1 MFMRSERLFLRPG
14 WPEDWEEV
22 LARISD
28 GSVARNLTRTPWP
41 YAPDD
46 ARAFAAKPQDKRL
59 PHFLITLPTLA
70 EPARVIGCIALGQ
83 HENDVVLGYW
93 IAREHWGQGYA
104 SEAGRAILQL
114 AKVLGHRRIVANHF
128 ADNPASGQVL
138 RKLGFC
144 PTGRIAPR
152 YSMARGELAQAI
164 EYTAML
170 GEPCDCDDD
179 PPMKRAA

>member
-22 LARISD
+22 LARIAD
-28 GSVARNLTRTPWP
+28 ERVVRNLTQAPWP

-46 ARAFAAKPQDKRL
+46 ARAFAAKPQDQRL
-59 PHFLITLPTLA
+59 PHFLITVPTLA
-70 EPARVIGCIALGQ
+70 EPARIVGCVALGR
-83 HENDVVLGYW
+83 HEDDVVLGYW

-104 SEAGRAILQL
+104 TEAARAVLQL
-114 AKVLGHRRIVANHF
+114 AKVLGHQRIVANHF
-128 ADNPASGQVL
+128 VDNPASGRVL

-144 PTGRIAPR
+144 PTGRVEQRLSA
-152 YSMARGELAQAI
+152 ARGEPVQAL
-164 EYTAML
+164 EYVRIL

-179 PPMKRAA
+179 PSMRRAA

>member
-22 LARISD
+22 LARIAD
-28 GSVARNLTRTPWP
+28 ETALRAVPEA
-41 YAPDD
+41 AAD
-46 ARAFAAKPQDKRL
+46 ARLPQ
-59 PHFLITLPTLA
+59 FLITLPTLV
-70 EPARVIGCIALGQ
+70 EPARIIGCIALTRQ
-83 HENDVVLGYW
+83 DDDVVLNYW

-114 AKVLGHRRIVANHF
+114 ARVLGHRRIIAHPL
-128 ADNPASGQVL
+128 ADNPAAARVL

-144 PTGRIAPR
+144 PTGRVD
-152 YSMARGELAQAI
+152 SRGQAA
-164 EYTAML
+164 EYATLL

-179 PPMKRAA
+179 PAMKRAA